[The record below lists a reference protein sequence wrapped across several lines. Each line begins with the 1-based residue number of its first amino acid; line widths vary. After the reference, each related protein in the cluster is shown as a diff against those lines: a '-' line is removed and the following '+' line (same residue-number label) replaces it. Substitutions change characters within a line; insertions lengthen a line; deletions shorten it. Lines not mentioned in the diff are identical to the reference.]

1 MSISPITT
9 TYSSATAGV
18 QSSLQQRR
26 NEFEQL
32 SQALQSGDL
41 SAAQKAYISLTQVSS
56 NSSFSSNQNR
66 PLAQDFQA
74 LGKALQSGD
83 LQGAQT
89 AFAQFQK
96 DASAAASQSQQTRGA
111 SEAHR
116 GHHRRQVDAD
126 NDGDSSGSTDAT
138 TTTGS
143 TDSSNGS
150 TKGTIVNLLA

>member
-1 MSISPITT
+1 MSISSVTT
-9 TYSSATAGV
+9 TCSSATAGV
-18 QSSLQQRR
+18 QSSLTQRR
-26 NEFEQL
+26 SEFEQL

-41 SAAQKAYISLTQVSS
+41 SAAQKAYTSLTQGSP
-56 NSSFSSNQNR
+56 NSSSSSNQNS

-89 AFAQFQK
+89 AFAQLQK
-96 DASAAASQSQQTRGA
+96 DASAAAQSQQARGA
-111 SEAHR
+111 SGAHR

-126 NDGDSSGSTDAT
+126 NDGDSSGSTNAT